1 MAQAKKLDKER
12 IGDNKVTWS
21 WEGKGKKG
29 EVIRGEVLA
38 VSEIQARA
46 SLRQQGIMVL
56 KIKKKP
62 KALFGNGKP
71 VEPSDIAG
79 FARQLAIMMKAGMPL
94 LQGLEIVAQ
103 SSEKPSMTKLVTA
116 IKDDVSGGISLGH
129 ALKNQPLHFDNLFVS
144 LVIAGEN
151 AGALEA
157 ILERIAVY
165 KEKSESLKKKIK
177 SALTYPISVMV
188 IAFIVT
194 AILLIFVVPVF
205 AEVFAGFGAE
215 LPAFTLWVL
224 HLSEAFQAYWWAI
237 FGSIGAVIFTF
248 SYFKKRSKAF
258 QIFLDK
264 LILHFPLVGP
274 LTHKAAVARFAR
286 TLSTMFAAGVPL
298 VEAMG
303 SVAGATG
310 NYVYETAVLEMRDM
324 TEQGQAMRISMQQSG
339 LFPMMVIQMIGIGE
353 ETGEI
358 DKMLSKV
365 ADIYEEEVDNMV
377 DALASLMEPMIM
389 AFLGVVVGGLVI
401 AMYLPIF
408 KLGAVV

>member
-1 MAQAKKLDKER
+1 MALAKKLDKER

-46 SLRQQGIMVL
+46 ALRQQGIMVL
-56 KIKKKP
+56 KVKKKP
-62 KALFGNGKP
+62 KALFSSGKP
-71 VEPSDIAG
+71 VDSADIAA
-79 FARQLAIMMKAGMPL
+79 FARQMATMMLAGMPL

-103 SSEKPSMTKLVTA
+103 SAEKPSMTKLVTA
-116 IKDDVSGGISLGH
+116 IKDDVAGGISFGNAIRNH
-129 ALKNQPLHFDNLFVS
+129 PLHFDNLFVS

-157 ILERIAVY
+157 VLQRIATY
-165 KEKSESLKKKIK
+165 KEKAESLKKKIK
-177 SALTYPISVMV
+177 KARTYPIAVMV
-188 IAFIVT
+188 VAFIVT

-205 AEVFAGFGAE
+205 AEVFGSFGAD
-215 LPAFTLWVL
+215 LPAFTLFVL
-224 HLSEAFQAYWWAI
+224 HLSELFQEYWWLI
-237 FGSIGAVIFTF
+237 FGGIGGAVYTFIF
-248 SYFKKRSKAF
+248 FKKRSKTL
-258 QIFLDK
+258 QHNLDK
-264 LILHFPLVGP
+264 LALHLPIIGP

-310 NYVYETAVLEMRDM
+310 NYVYEQAVLQMRDM

-339 LFPMMVIQMIGIGE
+339 LFPMMVIQMVGIGE

-358 DKMLSKV
+358 DKMLAKV

-377 DALASLMEPMIM
+377 DAMASLMEPMIM

-408 KLGAVV
+408 KLGSVV

>member
-12 IGDNKVTWS
+12 LGDNKVTWS

-38 VSEIQARA
+38 VSEVQARA
-46 SLRQQGIMVL
+46 SLRQQGVMVL

-62 KALFGNGKP
+62 KALFSSGKP
-71 VEPSDIAG
+71 VEPGDIAG
-79 FARQLAIMMKAGMPL
+79 FARQLAVMMQAGMPL
-94 LQGLEIVAQ
+94 LQGLEIIAQ
-103 SSEKPSMTKLVTA
+103 SSEKPSMTKLVTT
-116 IKDDVSGGISLGH
+116 IKDDVAGGVSLGH
-129 ALKNQPLHFDNLFVS
+129 ALKNHPLHFDNLFVS

-157 ILERIAVY
+157 VLQRIATY
-165 KEKSESLKKKIK
+165 KEKCESMKKKVK
-177 SALTYPISVMV
+177 KALTYPIAVMV
-188 IAFIVT
+188 VAFVVT

-205 AEVFAGFGAE
+205 AEVFGSFGAD

-224 HLSEAFQAYWWAI
+224 HLSELFQEYWWLI
-237 FGSIGAVIFTF
+237 FGGIGGAIYTFTF
-248 SYFKKRSKAF
+248 FKKRSKTF
-258 QIFLDK
+258 QHNLDK
-264 LILHFPLVGP
+264 LALHLPIIGP

-310 NYVYETAVLEMRDM
+310 NYVYEQAVLQMRDM

-358 DKMLSKV
+358 DKMLGKV

-377 DALASLMEPMIM
+377 DAMASLMEPMIM

-408 KLGAVV
+408 KLGSVV

>member
-12 IGDNKVTWS
+12 LGDNKVTWS

-38 VSEIQARA
+38 ISEIQARA
-46 SLRQQGIMVL
+46 ALRQQGVMVL

-62 KALFGNGKP
+62 KALFSSGKP
-71 VEPSDIAG
+71 VEAADIAN
-79 FARQLAIMMKAGMPL
+79 FARQLAVMMQAGMPL
-94 LQGLEIVAQ
+94 LQGLEIIAQ
-103 SSEKPSMTKLVTA
+103 SSEKPSMTKLVNT
-116 IKDDVSGGISLGH
+116 IKDDVAGGISLGN
-129 ALKNQPLHFDNLFVS
+129 ALKNHPMHFDNLFVS

-157 ILERIAVY
+157 ILDRIATY
-165 KEKSESLKKKIK
+165 KEKTESIKKKIK
-177 SALTYPISVMV
+177 KALTYPIAVMV
-188 IAFIVT
+188 VAFVVT

-205 AEVFAGFGAE
+205 AEVFGSFGAE
-215 LPAFTLWVL
+215 LPAFTLFVL
-224 HLSEAFQAYWWAI
+224 HLSELFQAYWWAI
-237 FGSIGAVIFTF
+237 FGGIGAVVFTF
-248 SYFKKRSKAF
+248 INLKKRSKTF
-258 QIFLDK
+258 QHNLDK
-264 LILHFPLVGP
+264 LALHLPIIGP
-274 LTHKAAVARFAR
+274 LTHKAAVARFSR

-310 NYVYETAVLEMRDM
+310 NYVYEQAVLQMRDM
-324 TEQGQAMRISMQQSG
+324 TEQGQSMRISMQQSG

-358 DKMLSKV
+358 DKMLAKV

-377 DALASLMEPMIM
+377 DAMSSLMEPMIM

-408 KLGAVV
+408 KLGSVV

>member
-12 IGDNKVTWS
+12 LGDNKVTWS

-46 SLRQQGIMVL
+46 ALRQQGVMVL

-62 KALFGNGKP
+62 KALFSSGKP
-71 VEPSDIAG
+71 VEAADIAN
-79 FARQLAIMMKAGMPL
+79 FARQLAVMMQAGMPL
-94 LQGLEIVAQ
+94 LQGLEIIAQ
-103 SSEKPSMTKLVTA
+103 SSEKPSMTKLVNA
-116 IKDDVSGGISLGH
+116 IKDDVAGGMSLGH
-129 ALKNQPLHFDNLFVS
+129 ALKNHPMHFDNLFVS

-157 ILERIAVY
+157 VLQRIATY
-165 KEKSESLKKKIK
+165 KEKSESIKKKIK
-177 SALTYPISVMV
+177 KAMTYPIAVMV
-188 IAFIVT
+188 VAFVVT

-205 AEVFAGFGAE
+205 AEVFGSFGAE
-215 LPAFTLWVL
+215 LPAFTLFVL
-224 HLSEAFQAYWWAI
+224 HLSELFQAYWWAI
-237 FGSIGAVIFTF
+237 FGGIGAVVFTF
-248 SYFKKRSKAF
+248 INLKKRSKTF
-258 QIFLDK
+258 QHNLDK
-264 LILHFPLVGP
+264 LALHLPIIGP
-274 LTHKAAVARFAR
+274 LTHKAAVARFSR

-310 NYVYETAVLEMRDM
+310 NYVYEQAVLQMRDM

-358 DKMLSKV
+358 DKMLAKV

-377 DALASLMEPMIM
+377 DAMASLMEPMIM

-408 KLGAVV
+408 KLGSVV

>member
-29 EVIRGEVLA
+29 EVIRGEILA
-38 VSEIQARA
+38 ASEVQARA
-46 SLRQQGIMVL
+46 QLRQQGIMVL

-62 KALFGNGKP
+62 KALFSGGKP
-71 VEPSDIAG
+71 VESADIAG
-79 FARQLAIMMKAGMPL
+79 FARQMATMMQAGMPL
-94 LQGLEIVAQ
+94 MQALEIIAQ
-103 SSEKPSMTKLVTA
+103 SAEKPAMTKLVTA
-116 IKDDVSGGISLGH
+116 IKDDVAGGISFGN
-129 ALKNQPLHFDNLFVS
+129 ALKNHPMQFDNLFVS

-157 ILERIAVY
+157 VLERIANY
-165 KEKSESLKKKIK
+165 KEKSESIKKKIK
-177 SALTYPISVMV
+177 KALTYPIAVMV
-188 IAFIVT
+188 VAFIVT

-205 AEVFAGFGAE
+205 AEVFGSFGAD
-215 LPAFTLWVL
+215 LPAFTLFVL
-224 HLSEAFQAYWWAI
+224 HLSELFQEYWWLI
-237 FGSIGAVIFTF
+237 FGGVGGAVFLF
-248 SYFKKRSKAF
+248 LQAKKRSRTF
-258 QIFLDK
+258 QQNLDK
-264 LILHFPLVGP
+264 LVLHLPIFGP
-274 LTHKAAVARFAR
+274 LTHKAAIARFAR

-310 NYVYETAVLEMRDM
+310 NYVYEKAVLEMRDM

-339 LFPMMVIQMIGIGE
+339 LFPMMVIQMVGIGE

-377 DALASLMEPMIM
+377 DAMASLMEPMIM

-408 KLGAVV
+408 KLGSVV

>member
-12 IGDNKVTWS
+12 TGDNKVTWS

-29 EVIRGEVLA
+29 EIIRGEVLA

-46 SLRQQGIMVL
+46 ALRQQGVMVL

-62 KALFGNGKP
+62 RAFLSGGKP
-71 VEPSDIAG
+71 VEPADIAG
-79 FARQLAIMMKAGMPL
+79 FARQMAVMMQAGMPL

-103 SSEKPSMTKLVTA
+103 GAEKPAMTKLVTA
-116 IKDDVSGGISLGH
+116 IKDDVAGGISFGN
-129 ALKNQPLHFDNLFVS
+129 ALKNHPLYFDDLFVS
-144 LVIAGEN
+144 LTIAGEN

-157 ILERIAVY
+157 VLQRIATY
-165 KEKSESLKKKIK
+165 KEKSESIKKKIK
-177 SALTYPISVMV
+177 KALTYPIAVMV
-188 IAFIVT
+188 VAFIVT

-205 AEVFAGFGAE
+205 AEVFGSFGAQ
-215 LPAFTLWVL
+215 LPAFTLFVL
-224 HLSEAFQAYWWAI
+224 HLSELFQEYWWLI
-237 FGSIGAVIFTF
+237 FGGIGGAVWGFLNI
-248 SYFKKRSKAF
+248 KKRSKTLRNNLDRLTLHMP
-258 QIFLDK
+258 IF
-264 LILHFPLVGP
+264 GP
-274 LTHKAAVARFAR
+274 LTHKAAIARFAR
-286 TLSTMFAAGVPL
+286 TLSTMFSAGVPL
-298 VEAMG
+298 VEALG

-310 NYVYETAVLEMRDM
+310 NYVYEQAVLQMRDM

-339 LFPMMVIQMIGIGE
+339 LFPMMVIQMVGIGE

-377 DALASLMEPMIM
+377 DAMASLMEPMIM

-408 KLGAVV
+408 KLGSVV

>member
-12 IGDNKVTWS
+12 LGDNKVTWS

-38 VSEIQARA
+38 ISEIQARA
-46 SLRQQGIMVL
+46 ALRQQGVMVL

-62 KALFGNGKP
+62 KALFSSGKP
-71 VEPSDIAG
+71 VEAADIAN
-79 FARQLAIMMKAGMPL
+79 FARQLAVMMQAGMPL
-94 LQGLEIVAQ
+94 LQGLEIIAQ
-103 SSEKPSMTKLVTA
+103 SSEKPSMTKLVNT
-116 IKDDVSGGISLGH
+116 IKDDVAGGISLGN
-129 ALKNQPLHFDNLFVS
+129 ALKNHPMHFDNLFVS

-157 ILERIAVY
+157 ILDRIATY
-165 KEKSESLKKKIK
+165 KEKTESIKKKIK
-177 SALTYPISVMV
+177 KALTYPIAVMV
-188 IAFIVT
+188 VAFVVT

-205 AEVFAGFGAE
+205 AEVFGSFGAE
-215 LPAFTLWVL
+215 LPAFTLFVL
-224 HLSEAFQAYWWAI
+224 HLSELFQAYWWAI
-237 FGSIGAVIFTF
+237 FGGIGAVVFTF
-248 SYFKKRSKAF
+248 INLKKRSKTF
-258 QIFLDK
+258 QHNLDK
-264 LILHFPLVGP
+264 LALHLPIIGP
-274 LTHKAAVARFAR
+274 LTHKAAVARFSR

-310 NYVYETAVLEMRDM
+310 NYVYEQAVLQMRDM
-324 TEQGQAMRISMQQSG
+324 TEQGQSMRISMQQSG

-358 DKMLSKV
+358 DKMLAKV

-377 DALASLMEPMIM
+377 DAMSSLMEPMIM

-401 AMYLPIF
+401 AMYRPIF
-408 KLGAVV
+408 KLGSVV